1 MTDFVEEGN
10 FDERW
15 ERPFI
20 DDDVA
25 GVIFLAPCERSQR
38 AVFPDVSDLDVQR
51 D

>member
-1 MTDFVEEGN
+1 MPDFVEERN

-15 ERPFI
+15 ERSFI

-25 GVIFLAPCERSQR
+25 CVIFFAPRERSQC
-38 AVFPDVSDLDVQR
+38 AVLPYVSDFDVQR